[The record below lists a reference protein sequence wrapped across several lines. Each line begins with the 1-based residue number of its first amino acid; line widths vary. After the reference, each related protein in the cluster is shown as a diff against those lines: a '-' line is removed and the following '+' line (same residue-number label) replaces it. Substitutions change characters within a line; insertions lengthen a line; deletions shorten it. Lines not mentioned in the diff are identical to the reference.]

1 MKDLL
6 SIDLDRFF
14 ARAIG
19 AGGLGEGD
27 LDAAATRRA
36 FEAFEGRRAAGE
48 AGFAGLGGRSDLAEA
63 CVEAAGE
70 IRSDASDFVHLGIG
84 GSALGP
90 RALVSALAHPR
101 YNLLDRRQ
109 RGGPRI
115 FFLENVDPDSLA
127 SLQEVIDPAR
137 TWVHVVSKSGGTVE
151 TVSQWLVMRAWLA
164 AGAGE
169 ESVRRRVLFTTD
181 PEKGYLRRLARA
193 EGIRTLEIPPNVGG
207 RFSALTPVGLLPLA
221 VAGVDPRGI
230 LQGARAMTEAC
241 ASAEIGENPALRLA
255 AALHALH
262 TRRQKEIHVL
272 MAYADSLAD
281 TAEWFRQLWAESLG
295 KSRDREGRATAAGP
309 TPVKAVGAIDQHSQL
324 QLYLEGPENKAI
336 LFLGVKRFREAVPI
350 PHDPAGHPETAY
362 LGGHEIGE
370 ILQVERRSTEEALS
384 RHGRPSGTLLLEAL
398 SPAPLGALYQL
409 LGLATAYAGELYGID
424 AFDQPAVELGKR
436 IAHGALTRAGRS

>member
-14 ARAIG
+14 TPAIG
-19 AGGLGEGD
+19 AGGLEEGD
-27 LDAAATRRA
+27 LDASATRRA
-36 FEAFEGRRAAGE
+36 FESFEGRRAAGE
-48 AGFAGLGGRSDLAEA
+48 AGFADLGARSDLAEA
-63 CVEAAGE
+63 CVEAAAE
-70 IRSDASDFVHLGIG
+70 IRSEASDFVHLGIG

-101 YNLLDRRQ
+101 YNLVDRGQ

-127 SLQEVIDPAR
+127 SLREVIDPSR

-164 AGAGE
+164 AAVGE
-169 ESVRRRVLFTTD
+169 EAARRRVLFTTD

-193 EGIRTLEIPPNVGG
+193 EGIRALDIPPNVGG

-241 ASAEIGENPALRLA
+241 ASAEISENPALRLA

-262 TRRQKEIHVL
+262 TRRQKEIHVF
-272 MAYADSLAD
+272 MAYADALAD

-295 KSRDREGRATAAGP
+295 KSRDREGRTVAAGP

-324 QLYLEGPENKAI
+324 QLYLAGPKNKAI
-336 LFLGVKRFREAVPI
+336 LFLGVKRFRESVPI
-350 PHDPAGHPETAY
+350 PHDAAGHSETAY
-362 LGGHEIGE
+362 LEGHEIGE
-370 ILQVERRSTEEALS
+370 ILQVERRATEEALI

-398 SPAPLGALYQL
+398 MPAPLGALYQL

-436 IAHGALTRAGRS
+436 IAHGALTRSGRS